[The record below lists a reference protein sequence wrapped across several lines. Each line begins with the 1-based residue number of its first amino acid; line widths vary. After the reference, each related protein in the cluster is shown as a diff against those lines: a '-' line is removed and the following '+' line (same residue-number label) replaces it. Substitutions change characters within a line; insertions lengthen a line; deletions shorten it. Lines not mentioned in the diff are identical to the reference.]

1 MLNDQGIDFTY
12 REYTKDPLTEAE
24 IRDVLARLDLTVH
37 DVLRKRDAK
46 KHGFTGKEDDD
57 TLIAAM
63 AEHPRMLQR
72 PILLTEKG
80 AAVGRPVENLHTV
93 L

>member
-1 MLNDQGIDFTY
+1 MLNDRSLPFTY

-24 IRDVLARLDLTVH
+24 LRDVLQKLGLTVH

-46 KHGFTGKEDDD
+46 KHGFTGDEDAD

-72 PILLTEKG
+72 PILITDKG
-80 AAVGRPVENLHTV
+80 AAVGRPVENLLTV

>member
-1 MLNDQGIDFTY
+1 MLDERSVPFTY
-12 REYTKDPLTEAE
+12 REYTKDPLDEAE
-24 IRDVLARLDLTVH
+24 IRDVLNRLGLTVR
-37 DVLRKRDAK
+37 DVLRTRDAK
-46 KHGFTGKEDDD
+46 KHGFSGAEDDD

-72 PILLTEKG
+72 PILLTDKG
-80 AAVGRPVENLHTV
+80 AALGRPVENLETV

>member
-1 MLNDQGIDFTY
+1 LLEAHDVDFTY

-24 IRDVLARLDLTVH
+24 IRAVLQELGLTVY
-37 DVLRKRDAK
+37 DVLRTRDAT
-46 KHGFTGKEDDD
+46 KHGFSKRDDAD

-72 PILLTEKG
+72 PILRTAKG
-80 AAVGRPVENLHTV
+80 SAVGRPVDNLLSV
-93 L
+93 V

>member
-1 MLNDQGIDFTY
+1 LLDDAGVEFEY

-24 IRDVLARLDLTVH
+24 IRDVLAKLSLSVQ

-46 KHGFTGKEDDD
+46 KHGFTGDEDDD

-63 AEHPRMLQR
+63 AAHPRMLQR
-72 PILLTEKG
+72 PILVTDKG
-80 AAVGRPVENLHTV
+80 AAVGRPVENLETV

>member
-1 MLNDQGIDFTY
+1 MLNDRSLPFTY

-24 IRDVLARLDLTVH
+24 LRDVLQKLGLTVH
-37 DVLRKRDAK
+37 DVLRTRDAK
-46 KHGFTGKEDDD
+46 KHGFTGDEDAD

-72 PILLTEKG
+72 PILLTDKG
-80 AAVGRPVENLHTV
+80 AAVGRPVENLLTV